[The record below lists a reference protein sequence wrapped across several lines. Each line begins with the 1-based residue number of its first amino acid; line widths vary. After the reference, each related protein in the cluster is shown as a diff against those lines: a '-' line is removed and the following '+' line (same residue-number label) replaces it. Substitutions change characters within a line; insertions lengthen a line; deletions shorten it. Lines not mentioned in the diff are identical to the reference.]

1 MGNKILRYCIV
12 ELECRARIIALA
24 ALAIIMTG
32 QLWYREVQV
41 EHVRTLQ
48 AEKALVERLGDMAE
62 MLSTRAQLEAFQKEE
77 SIDLTNVRLTK
88 ISGIAMQ
95 RGVPSVL
102 VDGTVYSEGSS
113 FGEYVIVKI
122 TKEIITLVNKKT
134 NAIKSLYVF
143 E

>member
-1 MGNKILRYCIV
+1 MIESKCRLNIAVLVVLIVVMIAQLRYRGVQIEKIKTFQT
-12 ELECRARIIALA
+12 EL
-24 ALAIIMTG
+24 
-32 QLWYREVQV
+32 
-41 EHVRTLQ
+41 
-48 AEKALVERLGDMAE
+48 ALVGRISQMEDIIRTQERM
-62 MLSTRAQLEAFQKEE
+62 EAFRKEGD
-77 SIDLTNVRLTK
+77 IDLAKIQPQK

-122 TKEIITLVNKKT
+122 TKEMITLVNKKT
-134 NAIKSLYVF
+134 NAIKNLYVF